1 MHLKYQRKKFTHTQ
15 TETNTRTN
23 THTRIQKHIQT
34 HIQISTCRH
43 TLSTFGKLASN
54 IQLTPAV
61 SFFLSFFLS
70 LFLSHSLILPHHPLS
85 HFLPPPLP
93 FTSLSA
99 PLLSR
104 HLPIQC
110 LPPHTAFALLPLLI
124 TLYLPLLASLCLS
137 LLAPLFLSP
146 PASYTRFAYYDFSLV
161 VPLSRA
167 ILHIYIF
174 MNISQLHVVIVV
186 APVVVVVHAPR
197 TRNTRLLYAHT
208 LICSASVCERESG
221 KGNERQC

>member
-1 MHLKYQRKKFTHTQ
+1 MHLKYQRKKFTHT
-15 TETNTRTN
+15 ERDKHTRTG

-43 TLSTFGKLASN
+43 TLSTFGKLARN

-61 SFFLSFFLS
+61 SFFLS

-85 HFLPPPLP
+85 HFLAPPLP

-110 LPPHTAFALLPLLI
+110 LPPHTVSTLLPLLA
-124 TLYLPLLASLCLS
+124 TLCLS
-137 LLAPLFLSP
+137 LLPSLS
-146 PASYTRFAYYDFSLV
+146 SYV
-161 VPLSRA
+161 
-167 ILHIYIF
+167 LHA
-174 MNISQLHVVIVV
+174 L
-186 APVVVVVHAPR
+186 
-197 TRNTRLLYAHT
+197 RLL
-208 LICSASVCERESG
+208 
-221 KGNERQC
+221 